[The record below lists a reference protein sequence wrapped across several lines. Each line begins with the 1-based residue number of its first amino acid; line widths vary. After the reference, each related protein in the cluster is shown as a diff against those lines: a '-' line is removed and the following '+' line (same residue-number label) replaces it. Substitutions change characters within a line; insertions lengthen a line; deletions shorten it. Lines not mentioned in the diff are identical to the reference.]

1 MRPIV
6 AIGLLAFA
14 PATALAQETDEP
26 TTPPTAVAVVKSGEN
41 VTMPAKRLFLH
52 VNFELGLSKGAAGDP
67 ISISPDLWY
76 GVNDKITV
84 GIAHSSMGLT
94 GFMGFPGSALCLSG
108 DLCGSVYDGF
118 MLDGRYQ
125 LKTGKISIAGN
136 VGLGALATDPFQ
148 LAAKLGVVGRWRP
161 SADSKLAVDFQPAVF
176 FGITEREGATPMM
189 GVVAESNKETV
200 VAPATLLY
208 GLNKNLSIALQTGFI
223 FEFSDPGATFV
234 MPASIGASYWLNH
247 QIVVDAAFSL
257 PLFLGGDIAQEFDV
271 RTFTLGG
278 GYAF

>member
-14 PATALAQETDEP
+14 PTVALAQTDEP
-26 TTPPTAVAVVKSGEN
+26 TTPPAAVAVVKSGEN

-52 VNFELGLSKGAAGDP
+52 ANFELGLSKGAAGDP
-67 ISISPDLWY
+67 ISVSPDLWY

-84 GIAHSSMGLT
+84 GIAHSSMGVT
-94 GFMGFPGSALCLSG
+94 GFMGGQGSALCLAG
-108 DLCGSVYDGF
+108 DACASVYDGF
-118 MLDGRYQ
+118 MIDGRYQ
-125 LKTGKISIAGN
+125 LTTGKVSVAGN
-136 VGLGALATDPFQ
+136 LGLGALATDPFQ

-161 SADSKLAVDFQPAVF
+161 SPTSKLAVDFQPAVF

-189 GVVAESNKETV
+189 GVTATSNKETV
-200 VAPATLLY
+200 VAPATLLF
-208 GLNKNLSIALQTGFI
+208 GLNKNLSLALQTGFI
-223 FEFSDPGATFV
+223 FALSDPGATFLV
-234 MPASIGASYWLNH
+234 PVSVGASYWLNH

-257 PLFLGGDIAQEFDV
+257 PGLLGGDAATEFDA